1 MTPTEMEQQFEMIDR
16 RLAGIEQ
23 ILPTLATKADL
34 ERYATKADLE
44 RFATKADLERFATKA
59 DLERFATKAD
69 LAEGLA
75 QQRAFTES
83 VRDEVRTV
91 AEGLAALTVTVSAI
105 HHTLDTLVTRLEA
118 NGVI

>member
-44 RFATKADLERFATKA
+44 RYATKA

>member
-44 RFATKADLERFATKA
+44 RYATKA

-75 QQRAFTES
+75 QQRAFTEAL
-83 VRDEVRTV
+83 RHEVRTV
-91 AEGLAALTVTVSAI
+91 AEGLAALTVTVGAI

>member
-34 ERYATKADLE
+34 ERY
-44 RFATKADLERFATKA
+44 ATKADLERFATKA

>member
-23 ILPTLATKADL
+23 ILPTLATKGDL
-34 ERYATKADLE
+34 ERY
-44 RFATKADLERFATKA
+44 
-59 DLERFATKAD
+59 ATKAD

-91 AEGLAALTVTVSAI
+91 AEGLAALTVTVGAI